1 MSQSLPADIALLEV
15 AAIDRLRRNGATWR
29 QIAPAIGTA
38 NPKAAKAK
46 AKRLA
51 REANRA
57 LLQQGVTRG

>member
-1 MSQSLPADIALLEV
+1 MSKPLPADVVLLEV

-29 QIAPAIGTA
+29 QIAPAIGTTS
-38 NPKAAKAK
+38 PQAAKAK
-46 AKRLA
+46 AKKLA